1 VQPSTCRQATWK
13 DSVDTRRAEAVFI
26 RFLGTVNLPEVSQ
39 RFNLTQRERDVLEY
53 LLQGLDSKAIANRMN
68 ISPNTVKTFL
78 RLIMTKTGVSSRS
91 AVVAKIIMSQ
101 P

>member
-39 RFNLTQRERDVLEY
+39 RFNLTQREREVLEY

-68 ISPNTVKTFL
+68 ISPKHREDLSATDHDQDGSVL
-78 RLIMTKTGVSSRS
+78 PPRRLWLKL
-91 AVVAKIIMSQ
+91 
-101 P
+101 